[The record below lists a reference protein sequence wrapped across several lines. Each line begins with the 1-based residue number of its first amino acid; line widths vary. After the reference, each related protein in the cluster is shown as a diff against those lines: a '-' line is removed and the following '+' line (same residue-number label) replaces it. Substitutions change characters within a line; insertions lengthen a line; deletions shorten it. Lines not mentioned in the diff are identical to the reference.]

1 MYSIELKI
9 KRKNLADESRDI
21 RREEKLAKAKG
32 DRAQVNSLHSH
43 RIGVVRPAAR
53 SAHLAHAHLTG
64 TSYHA
69 VEGRAKTPPNYK
81 EVARLVRKFS
91 GLEEFTWED
100 VVIWAD
106 KPSPER
112 KAA

>member
-9 KRKNLADESRDI
+9 KRKNLADEARDI
-21 RREEKLAKAKG
+21 RKEEKSAKARG